1 MASILIQNL
10 GPIHN
15 YYMEIE
21 KFNLLI
27 GEQATGKSTIS
38 KCIYF
43 FRTIKNE
50 LVEYLYNYATEKN
63 YARGKEQQFPRA
75 LNRVMKDIFVQL
87 FGFSWDLDSNLHLEF
102 KFTDEVQISVTLEE
116 GARGKKY
123 IGIKYSDFLIW
134 SIKEF
139 ESRLDNFYQESNDLS
154 FNFASLERA
163 RLHRDILEMVNNLF
177 NDYCE
182 TYYIPAGRQL
192 LTLISSQKTKLDYDS
207 IDLVNRKF
215 MQFNESIQS
224 KFVNGISNAHKFYP
238 VSDRKF
244 DVGRIAN
251 DIKTG
256 LKGDYRLTSA
266 GERLVL
272 KDGEQILVNFAS
284 SGQQEL
290 LWLYNQL
297 FILMLRQEPA
307 FVIIEEPEAHLYPTL
322 QKDVIEFISQFTNIN
337 NSKVLVTTHS
347 PYVLT
352 SANVLYYAGTLGKTK
367 NGQVSHILAKE
378 KWISPD
384 TFVAWKLEN
393 INGNTQAESLVDEDT
408 HELRT
413 SLIDDVSDEIGK
425 IYTKLYY
432 AEVDDENT

>member
-1 MASILIQNL
+1 MTVVNFCPGVLICV
-10 GPIHN
+10 
-15 YYMEIE
+15 Y
-21 KFNLLI
+21 
-27 GEQATGKSTIS
+27 
-38 KCIYF
+38 
-43 FRTIKNE
+43 
-50 LVEYLYNYATEKN
+50 
-63 YARGKEQQFPRA
+63 
-75 LNRVMKDIFVQL
+75 
-87 FGFSWDLDSNLHLEF
+87 
-102 KFTDEVQISVTLEE
+102 
-116 GARGKKY
+116 
-123 IGIKYSDFLIW
+123 DFLIW

-290 LWLYNQL
+290 LWLYN
-297 FILMLRQEPA
+297 
-307 FVIIEEPEAHLYPTL
+307 
-322 QKDVIEFISQFTNIN
+322 
-337 NSKVLVTTHS
+337 LV
-347 PYVLT
+347 
-352 SANVLYYAGTLGKTK
+352 
-367 NGQVSHILAKE
+367 
-378 KWISPD
+378 
-384 TFVAWKLEN
+384 EN
-393 INGNTQAESLVDEDT
+393 
-408 HELRT
+408 
-413 SLIDDVSDEIGK
+413 
-425 IYTKLYY
+425 YTM
-432 AEVDDENT
+432 